1 MELLSPKVPR
11 LREIALVAAVFTAV
25 TAFVMWPLFG
35 VMADHFPIAA
45 SDSKLNAWVLAWG
58 ADRLPYGLDGFW
70 TPPIF
75 YPYLNTLAYSENLL
89 GVAVIVAPVQW
100 IFGNPTLTYNIAF
113 LLSFVVAGTTAYLLA
128 LTVTGSRSAALIAG
142 LGFAFTPYRWAQ
154 LTHLHVLWSAW
165 LPLVLWALHGA
176 LRTHRWSFW
185 LVCVA
190 AVLLQVSSSGYSAFQ
205 VAMACGL
212 VGLAGAIRYGVSAVA
227 LRRMALAGLA
237 AAVLL
242 SSTVVAYYHVWVARE
257 PTPGDLVAYS
267 ADLGTY
273 MNVHPALPAARWLS
287 AVAQDEGHLFPGFV
301 ILSLAAVALVPMGG
315 RRLVTRWRWAYL
327 ALAVA
332 AVLAS
337 LGPEPRAWGHAL
349 PIPKVYEW
357 LAVHLPLFDAMRV
370 PARFG
375 VVAILAFTVLA
386 AIGAARATRGI
397 SRRPLVI
404 VTALVGAI
412 IVWEGYGGPLPVMTN
427 ALASGAGDDA
437 AYEWLIGQPTG
448 PVLVLPMATLG
459 GRFTMHQQYGALK
472 HRHPVVDGV
481 GRADTPLVQWLS
493 GSASPLVVPEE
504 LPRAVSF
511 LRGLGVRYVMMRR
524 HSFRDPGIEARL
536 YDVFEADAALVERGR
551 FENVVIWE
559 IDPGPVA
566 TPVEQVLTGIPSEA
580 ISLSASENADRI
592 LLAMDGNASS
602 RWVSRSQDGS
612 EWVAIDFDRP
622 RNLARIDF
630 VMHPRSDIHYPRLL
644 EIVAT
649 GRGGGGAET
658 VLFAGSLLPQL
669 GRGWKVSPERPVAS
683 LDLPSYVTSRVLI
696 RQRGRANLWWAIDE
710 LRLWERQ

>member
-1 MELLSPKVPR
+1 M
-11 LREIALVAAVFTAV
+11 VAAVFAAI

-35 VMADHFPIAA
+35 VMADHFPVAA
-45 SDSKLNAWVLAWG
+45 SDAKLNAWVLAWG
-58 ADRLPYGLDGFW
+58 ADRLPHGLVGFW

-100 IFGNPTLTYNIAF
+100 IFGNPTLTYNSAF
-113 LLSFVVAGTTAYLLA
+113 LLSFVVAGTAAYLLA

-176 LRTHRWSFW
+176 LRTQQWRFW
-185 LVCVA
+185 LICVV

-205 VAMACGL
+205 VALACGL
-212 VGLAGAIRYGVSAVA
+212 VGIAGAIRYGASVVA
-227 LRRMALAGLA
+227 LRRMAVAGLA
-237 AAVLL
+237 AALLL
-242 SSTVVAYYHVWVARE
+242 SSTVVAYYRVWIARE

-273 MNVHPALPAARWLS
+273 LNVHPALPTARWLGG
-287 AVAQDEGHLFPGFV
+287 VAQDEGHIFPGFV
-301 ILSLAAVALVPMGG
+301 ILALAAVALVPMGR

-337 LGPEPRAWGHAL
+337 LGPEPRAWGEPL
-349 PIPKVYEW
+349 PIPKMYAW
-357 LAVHLPLFDAMRV
+357 LAANVPLFDAMRV

-375 VVAILAFTVLA
+375 ILAILAFTVLA
-386 AIGAARATRGI
+386 AIGAARAVSGM
-397 SRRPLVI
+397 SRRSRVL
-404 VTALVGAI
+404 VTAIVGII
-412 IVWEGYGGPLPVMTN
+412 IVGEGNGGPLPVMTN
-427 ALASGAGDDA
+427 ALAGGAGDDA
-437 AYEWLIGQPTG
+437 VYEWLTGQPTG

-459 GRFTMHQQYGALK
+459 GKFTMHQQYGALK

-504 LPRAVSF
+504 LPQAVPF

-524 HSFRDPGIEARL
+524 HAFRDADIEARL
-536 YDVFEADAALVERGR
+536 YEMFERDASLVERGR
-551 FENVVIWE
+551 FEDVVIWE

-566 TPVEQVLTGIPSEA
+566 APAEQVLTRIPAEA
-580 ISLSASENADRI
+580 ISLSASENPDRI
-592 LLAMDGNASS
+592 LLAMDGDANS

-630 VMHPRSDIHYPRLL
+630 VMHSRSDIHYPRLL

-658 VLFAGSLLPQL
+658 LLFGGSLLPQL

-683 LDLPSYVTSRVLI
+683 LDLVSHTTSRVLI
-696 RQRGRANLWWAIDE
+696 RQRGRARLWWAIDE